1 MQVSNQWLI
10 RTKQFGINA
19 KATFFQSLIS
29 NVGKIGIGFFYPAA
43 AVLIVL
49 NALGNGLKALIMIF
63 FIKRKKYKEQ
73 RSNQE
78 EQVSLKEVA
87 KRHRDFPL
95 YRAPEVLINSVSQR
109 IPILMLT
116 AFFGPA
122 AAGFYTLG
130 NNILQQ
136 PIRLV
141 DEAVGHVFYPRITEA
156 SHKKEKLTGLI
167 IKATFSLTGVG
178 LIPFGLIILFGPWIF
193 SVIFGSEWATAGQY
207 AQWIGL
213 FLFCEFINK
222 PSVRSLP
229 VLSAQLFHLVFTGI
243 SSIIRISALAIG
255 YYIYSS
261 DLIAIALF
269 GVSSAIMH
277 IIL

>member
-1 MQVSNQWLI
+1 
-10 RTKQFGINA
+10 
-19 KATFFQSLIS
+19 
-29 NVGKIGIGFFYPAA
+29 
-43 AVLIVL
+43 
-49 NALGNGLKALIMIF
+49 
-63 FIKRKKYKEQ
+63 
-73 RSNQE
+73 QE
-78 EQVSLKEVA
+78 EQLSLKEVS

-141 DEAVGHVFYPRITEA
+141 GEAVGNVFYPRITEA

-178 LIPFGLIILFGPWIF
+178 LIPFGLIILFVPWIF
-193 SVIFGSEWATAGQY
+193 SVIFGSELESGGQY
-207 AQWIGL
+207 G
-213 FLFCEFINK
+213 
-222 PSVRSLP
+222 
-229 VLSAQLFHLVFTGI
+229 HGI
-243 SSIIRISALAIG
+243 WMC
-255 YYIYSS
+255 
-261 DLIAIALF
+261 F
-269 GVSSAIMH
+269 F
-277 IIL
+277 